1 MRNNLN
7 TPIVIDQFN
16 SSRVLLGTSVS
27 GTSCVFCCADA
38 LSARCSQVL
47 SSRLRNDARAFT
59 PIWISLTLLRYWVLL
74 CLVPLVYFVVLVR
87 CSEVLSS
94 RLRNDARR
102 LHLGVTVTKGRRQ
115 RNVTSR
121 NQDRPGL
128 FVCLSAGPQTTPG
141 VIARKILT
149 SPPCRWELWLGLQ
162 KKFWYLKYLPSDNVA
177 SGMSVDTKAS
187 RPVLNNLTGPC
198 IVPGQDS

>member
-1 MRNNLN
+1 ML
-7 TPIVIDQFN
+7 
-16 SSRVLLGTSVS
+16 SLL
-27 GTSCVFCCADA
+27 
-38 LSARCSQVL
+38 
-47 SSRLRNDARAFT
+47 
-59 PIWISLTLLRYWVLL
+59 WISLTLLRYWVLI

-128 FVCLSAGPQTTPG
+128 FVCFSAAGPRTTP
-141 VIARKILT
+141 A
-149 SPPCRWELWLGLQ
+149 EAQ
-162 KKFWYLKYLPSDNVA
+162 KPL
-177 SGMSVDTKAS
+177 
-187 RPVLNNLTGPC
+187 
-198 IVPGQDS
+198 

>member
-1 MRNNLN
+1 M
-7 TPIVIDQFN
+7 DQFN
-16 SSRVLLGTSVS
+16 SSQVLGTFVS
-27 GTSCVFCCADA
+27 GTSCVFSCADA
-38 LSARCSQVL
+38 LSA
-47 SSRLRNDARAFT
+47 
-59 PIWISLTLLRYWVLL
+59 
-74 CLVPLVYFVVLVR
+74 R

-128 FVCLSAGPQTTPG
+128 FVCFSAGPQTTPG

-149 SPPCRWELWLGLQ
+149 SPPCRWELWLVSQ
-162 KKFWYLKYLPSDNVA
+162 NRIFWYLKYLPSDNA
-177 SGMSVDTKAS
+177 KAQAHEHRATLEVICVS
-187 RPVLNNLTGPC
+187 CVIHTMCMTQTNFMRPG
-198 IVPGQDS
+198 

>member
-1 MRNNLN
+1 MSLTLFRYSGTSVPGTSFCTDALSAHCSQVLSSRLRNDARAF
-7 TPIVIDQFN
+7 TPMDHFN
-16 SSRVLLGTSVS
+16 SSQVLGTSVS

-38 LSARCSQVL
+38 LSA
-47 SSRLRNDARAFT
+47 
-59 PIWISLTLLRYWVLL
+59 
-74 CLVPLVYFVVLVR
+74 R

-128 FVCLSAGPQTTPG
+128 FVCISAAGPRTTPG
-141 VIARKILT
+141 VIARKMLT
-149 SPPCRWELWLGLQ
+149 SPPCRWELWLVLQ
-162 KKFWYLKYLPSDNVA
+162 N
-177 SGMSVDTKAS
+177 
-187 RPVLNNLTGPC
+187 
-198 IVPGQDS
+198 